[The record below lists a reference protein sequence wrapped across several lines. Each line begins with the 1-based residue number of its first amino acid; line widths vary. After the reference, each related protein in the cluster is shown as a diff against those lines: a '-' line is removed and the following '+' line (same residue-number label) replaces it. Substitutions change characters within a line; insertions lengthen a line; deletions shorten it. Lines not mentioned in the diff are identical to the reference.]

1 VIAAPQ
7 QGITW
12 NRIAA
17 SAERTKRGQDLGA
30 SFHCQQ
36 GIRAV
41 IQLILVFCLS
51 GGPQTC
57 KEVQPVMTGI
67 ETAED
72 CLRSGQSIAI
82 TELNSRLDLQGYE
95 LTGWRC
101 IAAQREERRI

>member
-1 VIAAPQ
+1 M
-7 QGITW
+7 
-12 NRIAA
+12 
-17 SAERTKRGQDLGA
+17 
-30 SFHCQQ
+30 
-36 GIRAV
+36 

-67 ETAED
+67 ETAE
-72 CLRSGQSIAI
+72 
-82 TELNSRLDLQGYE
+82 LNSRLDLQGYE